1 MVRGRQRRGRPV
13 RRPLWQS
20 QAETRAAWSGGGAG
34 EGEAVRL
41 VVDLEAEG
49 ADVLTSRTQ
58 EVKTVTPAWDWAPS
72 AGLRGAVGS
81 TQRGPS
87 GPGPVGRQRRR
98 CVSGGRGP
106 SGGLGSSPP
115 RRDEVLQEPRA
126 ALWAEEA
133 VNTGG
138 TAQERGR
145 PWPSGERTSRGRERP
160 PGSRA
165 ATRPRETRAGNGP
178 VALCKEV
185 WGGRDCSLSGRWP

>member
-1 MVRGRQRRGRPV
+1 MAVTGRDEGGMEWRGCRRGR
-13 RRPLWQS
+13 S
-20 QAETRAAWSGGGAG
+20 GQAGCGFGGRGSGC
-34 EGEAVRL
+34 
-41 VVDLEAEG
+41 
-49 ADVLTSRTQ
+49 ADQQ

-115 RRDEVLQEPRA
+115 RRGEVLQEPRA

-133 VNTGG
+133 VNAGG

-165 ATRPRETRAGNGP
+165 ATRPRETRAGSGP